1 MFAFADGSRLTIIL
15 PVVACVSASFCVGC
29 CLFVLF
35 GCVRLPCV
43 GAACGCAIMR
53 GAAGGQLAC

>member
-15 PVVACVSASFCVGC
+15 PVVACVLASFCVDS

-35 GCVRLPCV
+35 CCVRLPCV
-43 GAACGCAIMR
+43 GAAVVVPV
-53 GAAGGQLAC
+53 GAGARLYDS